1 MTGDNIVSDT
11 RPPRYGQGEI
21 SQRRSFGTATSQIRI
36 AGPKNMAVYFDNSAA
51 PTAAPT
57 ASHQAPRQLS
67 STFARKNKTKLEA
80 TKSGASGVTIMVPTA
95 AISVT
100 LSRMVAVAAT
110 RPPPDRVEGGA
121 HHRP

>member
-1 MTGDNIVSDT
+1 MTGQNIASET
-11 RPPRYGQGEI
+11 KAPRIGHGEI

-57 ASHQAPRQLS
+57 ASHQAPRRVS

-80 TKSGASGVTIMVPTA
+80 TKSGASGGTIGWPPAPISGTWSGMA
-95 AISVT
+95 AF
-100 LSRMVAVAAT
+100 AAT
-110 RPPPDRVEGGA
+110 RQPPNRIEAV
-121 HHRP
+121 RN